1 MPIKNMGI
9 FSNKSHLITN
19 TIFLY
24 KVIAT
29 AYIKKNCNYSEPYRP
44 KIMSGVPSKA
54 AFNALTAFMPFFLAV
69 PM

>member
-1 MPIKNMGI
+1 MFVFIVMPIKNIGI

-29 AYIKKNCNYSEPYRP
+29 AYIKKNYLF
-44 KIMSGVPSKA
+44 
-54 AFNALTAFMPFFLAV
+54 FN
-69 PM
+69 